1 MLANSTLLLK
11 VDLLR
16 NVLKNCE
23 RREGKSYYMSE
34 PISSQSSAMLVH
46 TLERCLEDGERARG
60 TQANRIAEVSSVNL
74 YAMTNDTL
82 YHNKCQDILQLLI
95 KSVCG
100 KVL

>member
-46 TLERCLEDGERARG
+46 TLERCLEDGERSRG
-60 TQANRIAEVSSVNL
+60 TQANRIAEVSSDNL
-74 YAMTNDTL
+74 CAMSNDPL
-82 YHNKCQDILQLLI
+82 YHNKCQHIMQLLTQ
-95 KSVCG
+95 SVVQ
-100 KVL
+100 K